1 MDNETNTATNATEQT
16 QSAAAGASTAD
27 AEKTFTQAEVDALIA
42 ARLARAAKGMP
53 DKAELTEFRNWKSSQ
68 QTEADKLSTAERERD
83 EARSEAEQYKR
94 QLYLLSQG
102 VPADDLDYYAYK
114 IGKMVTQEKDFET
127 AAGEFLKG
135 HPVKA
140 APTQA
145 AEAAAGSGKEEP
157 ASAGES
163 DAKQTTQQSAQQS
176 GARFTTKLGS
186 NEGPKTK
193 EDIMAIKDRKARRAA
208 IAEHLDL
215 FESRKEK

>member
-1 MDNETNTATNATEQT
+1 MDNETNTVTNATEQT

-53 DKAELTEFRNWKSSQ
+53 DKAELTEFRNWKNSQ

-102 VPADDLDYYAYK
+102 VPANDLDYYAYK

-135 HPVKA
+135 RPVKAA

-145 AEAAAGSGKEEP
+145 AEAAGGSGKGEP

-163 DAKQTTQQSAQQS
+163 DAKETAQQS

-208 IAEHLDL
+208 IAEHMDL
-215 FESRKEK
+215 FEPRKEK

>member
-1 MDNETNTATNATEQT
+1 MDNETNTAAATTAQD
-16 QSAAAGASTAD
+16 QGAAAGASTAD

-135 HPVKA
+135 HPVKTA

-145 AEAAAGSGKEEP
+145 AEAAGSPGKGEP
-157 ASAGES
+157 ASADES
-163 DAKQTTQQSAQQS
+163 DTKETAQQS

-193 EDIMAIKDRKARRAA
+193 EDIMAIKDRKTRRAM
-208 IAEHLDL
+208 IAEHMDL
-215 FESRKEK
+215 FQTGKEK